1 MTIRNYGKGILS
13 ALLCL
18 CMLFTMSGLEARA
31 ASYSITVSNLTAPE
45 TITAGDSFDIKG
57 TIRSTYTIKSAK
69 IGICDSDGKWIS
81 GHYTTK
87 KPAKKIYGLSKANDK
102 LHIDTLSKGTY

>member
-1 MTIRNYGKGILS
+1 MTIRNYGKRILS

-18 CMLFTMSGLEARA
+18 CMLFTMSGLEAGA

-69 IGICDSDGKWIS
+69 IGICDKDG
-81 GHYTTK
+81 
-87 KPAKKIYGLSKANDK
+87 
-102 LHIDTLSKGTY
+102 